1 MKVRL
6 LPIDEDKVIN
16 KIYTACRTCYSAES
30 PVDIYTDEVA
40 LNKHTKE
47 QKLKL
52 INYVLSSGHY
62 STVEHVQLTFA
73 VEGVSRACYDNQTE
87 VLTTSGWKL
96 FKDLTP
102 DDLVGTRSSSG
113 SLEFQKPTSYINYFY
128 DGVMHQY
135 KSENVNLCVTPNHNM
150 FIKKYDVRVPQDYQL
165 VPSDKIHLKR
175 IKMTKDISWNPQ
187 VSDVVQVPGY
197 TYSRRSKTGVYDK
210 TLPDFTAD
218 KEVFTKFL
226 AMYLSEGSVT
236 YNEKENSYTIIISQ
250 LGTSISGHPINQETR
265 QEVIHVFRQ
274 LGLTPGIGKSCIKT
288 KQLVLGKFLKGLG
301 NSGDKKFP
309 FSIFEYFDTHY
320 AQVFI
325 DTYCKYDGNIYKG
338 HRRLYTTSPQLRD
351 DLQLIAGIAGYASSI
366 HVDDRVGQYHQCCGN
381 TIRHNR
387 VCYSISLSNLR
398 NINPMIKPHHV
409 TKTPYCGQVYCV
421 EVPNHVVLVRRGYLI
436 CWCGNCTHQLVR
448 HRHASYSQQ
457 SQRYVEFKD
466 GGFDY
471 VTPKSIEKNE
481 KASTIFDEAMAYLTN
496 SYANL
501 TELGIPAE
509 DARAVLP
516 NACCTNITMS
526 MNIREL
532 IHICNERLC
541 TCAQD
546 EIRTMVREMV
556 KEVNITLP
564 FLKDYLVPKCE
575 MLGYCNE
582 PRRSCGRKKLKSEVI
597 Q

>member
-1 MKVRL
+1 MKVKL
-6 LPIDEDKVIN
+6 LPIDKNETID
-16 KIYTACRTCYSAES
+16 KIYIACRTCYSADS

-73 VEGVSRACYDNQTE
+73 IEGVSRACYDSQTE

-96 FKDLTP
+96 FKELTP
-102 DDLVGTRSSSG
+102 GDLVGTRSSSG
-113 SLEFQKPTSYINYFY
+113 SLVFQKPTSYISYFY

-135 KSENVNLCVTPNHNM
+135 KSQNVNICVTPNHNM

-175 IKMTKDISWNPQ
+175 VKMTKDISWNPQ
-187 VSDVVQVPGY
+187 VPNVVQIPGY
-197 TYSRRSKTGVYDK
+197 TYSRRSKTRVYDK
-210 TLPDFTAD
+210 TLPDFVAD
-218 KEVFTKFL
+218 KEVFTKLL

-236 YNEKENSYTIIISQ
+236 YNEKENSYVIVITQ
-250 LGTSISGHPINQETR
+250 VGTSIHGRSINQEAR
-265 QEVIHVFRQ
+265 QEIVHVFKQ
-274 LGLTPGIGKSCIKT
+274 LGLTPYIDKLRITT
-288 KQLVLGKFLKGLG
+288 KQSVLGKFLKELG

-309 FSIFEYFDTHY
+309 FNIFEYFDAHY
-320 AQVFI
+320 ARVFI
-325 DTYCKYDGNIYKG
+325 DTYCKYDGNVYKG

-366 HVDDRVGQYHQCCGN
+366 QVDDRVGQHHQCCGN

-398 NINPMIKPHHV
+398 NINPMIKPRHV
-409 TKTPYCGQVYCV
+409 TEIPYCGQVYCV
-421 EVPNHVVLVRRGYLI
+421 EVPNHVILVRRNYLI

-457 SQRYVEFKD
+457 SQRYVEFKE
-466 GGFDY
+466 GKFDY
-471 VTPKSIEKNE
+471 VTPKTIEKNE
-481 KASTIFDEAMAYLTN
+481 ETKELFDGFMRAIADMYDSLTK
-496 SYANL
+496 
-501 TELGIPAE
+501 LGIPAE

-516 NACCTNITMS
+516 NACCSNITVS
-526 MNIREL
+526 MNLREL

-546 EIRTMVREMV
+546 EIRTLVREMV
-556 KEVNITLP
+556 KEVTQQLP

-597 Q
+597 K

>member
-6 LPIDEDKVIN
+6 LPIDEDEVIN

-73 VEGVSRACYDNQTE
+73 IEGVSRA
-87 VLTTSGWKL
+87 
-96 FKDLTP
+96 
-102 DDLVGTRSSSG
+102 
-113 SLEFQKPTSYINYFY
+113 
-128 DGVMHQY
+128 
-135 KSENVNLCVTPNHNM
+135 
-150 FIKKYDVRVPQDYQL
+150 
-165 VPSDKIHLKR
+165 
-175 IKMTKDISWNPQ
+175 
-187 VSDVVQVPGY
+187 
-197 TYSRRSKTGVYDK
+197 
-210 TLPDFTAD
+210 
-218 KEVFTKFL
+218 
-226 AMYLSEGSVT
+226 LS
-236 YNEKENSYTIIISQ
+236 
-250 LGTSISGHPINQETR
+250 
-265 QEVIHVFRQ
+265 
-274 LGLTPGIGKSCIKT
+274 
-288 KQLVLGKFLKGLG
+288 
-301 NSGDKKFP
+301 
-309 FSIFEYFDTHY
+309 
-320 AQVFI
+320 
-325 DTYCKYDGNIYKG
+325 
-338 HRRLYTTSPQLRD
+338 
-351 DLQLIAGIAGYASSI
+351 
-366 HVDDRVGQYHQCCGN
+366 
-381 TIRHNR
+381 
-387 VCYSISLSNLR
+387 
-398 NINPMIKPHHV
+398 
-409 TKTPYCGQVYCV
+409 
-421 EVPNHVVLVRRGYLI
+421 
-436 CWCGNCTHQLVR
+436 HQLVR

-457 SQRYVEFKD
+457 SQRYIEFKD
-466 GGFDY
+466 GNFDY
-471 VTPKSIEKNE
+471 VTPKTIERNE
-481 KASTIFDEAMAYLTN
+481 KAKALFVSTMGYLA
-496 SYANL
+496 SMYANL

-582 PRRSCGRKKLKSEVI
+582 PRRSCGRKKLKSDVI